1 MKDEIINYIND
12 PPALEKLYRSNKSL
26 FKESLLEV
34 SKEVESNPAIEFW
47 TARLNYESN
56 SISWGTKNE
65 LLYVA
70 IGCFIAGL
78 IGKFPDIFSISLD
91 FFLPRNIGFIVFPVL
106 ISYFAWKNQLSRQT
120 FGFLAGIISICVIY
134 INVLP
139 DNPDSDSI
147 ALACIHLPLLLWTI
161 LGVSFAGQNIKSIHS
176 RLDFLRFNGEA
187 AVMCAVI
194 GIAGALLMAITFGL
208 FELIGIDMEPIFE
221 KYILVFGL
229 PSVPILVAFLTQ
241 TNPQLVNKVT
251 PIIAKLFSP
260 AVLIMLVIYLCAIIY
275 SGKDPY
281 NDREFLLI
289 FNLLLIGVMA
299 LIFFSIAE
307 HSGKGK
313 LSLDIW
319 ILFFLSLVTIIVNG
333 IALSAILFRISEWG
347 ITPNR
352 LAVLGSNLLM
362 LIHLLIIAFKIFKT
376 IKGKNQDLEVGKSIA
391 FYIPVYAIWATIVIF
406 LFPVIFSFQ

>member
-1 MKDEIINYIND
+1 MKEEILTHLDD
-12 PPALEKLYRSNKSL
+12 PAALEKLYRSNKSL
-26 FKESLLEV
+26 FKETLLEV
-34 SKEVESNPAIEFW
+34 STEVGKNPAIEFW

-78 IGKFPDIFSISLD
+78 IGKFPDIFSISPD

-176 RLDFLRFNGEA
+176 RLDFLRFNGET

-229 PSVPILVAFLTQ
+229 PSVPILAAFLTQ

-319 ILFFLSLVTIIVNG
+319 ILFSLSLVTIIVNG

-352 LAVLGSNLLM
+352 MAVLGSNLLM

-391 FYIPVYAIWATIVIF
+391 IYIPVYSIWATIVIF

>member
-1 MKDEIINYIND
+1 MKDEIINHFND
-12 PPALEKLYRSNKSL
+12 PAALEKLYRSNKSL

-47 TARLNYESN
+47 KARLSYESN
-56 SISWGTKNE
+56 SISWGVKNE
-65 LLYVA
+65 LIYVV

-78 IGKFPDIFSISLD
+78 IAKLPDIFSISKD
-91 FFLPRNIGFIVFPVL
+91 FYFPRNIGFIVFPVL
-106 ISYFAWKNQLSRQT
+106 IAYFAWINKLSRQVI
-120 FGFLAGIISICVIY
+120 GFFAGFISICIIY
-134 INVLP
+134 INLLP
-139 DNPDSDSI
+139 NNLESDTLI
-147 ALACIHLPLLLWTI
+147 LACIHLPLLLWVV
-161 LGVSFAGQNIKSIHS
+161 LGVSFAGEKYKNINP
-176 RLDFLRFNGEA
+176 RLEFLRFNGEA

-194 GIAGALLMAITFGL
+194 GIAGALLTAITFGL
-208 FELIGIDMEPIFE
+208 FELIGINMEPVFE
-221 KYILVFGL
+221 KYIIVFGL
-229 PSVPILVAFLTQ
+229 PSIPILAAFLTQ

-260 AVLIMLVIYLCAIIY
+260 AVLIMLTAYLIAIFY
-275 SGKDPY
+275 TGKDPY

-352 LAVLGSNLLM
+352 MAVLGSNLLM

>member
-1 MKDEIINYIND
+1 MKEEILTQLDD
-12 PPALEKLYRSNKSL
+12 PTALEKLYRSNKSQ
-26 FKESLLEV
+26 FKESLLEI
-34 SKEVESNPAIEFW
+34 SKEGKSNPAIEFW
-47 TARLNYESN
+47 TARLSYESN

-70 IGCFIAGL
+70 LGCFIAGL
-78 IGKFPDIFSISLD
+78 IGKFPDIFSISPD
-91 FFLPRNIGFIVFPVL
+91 FFLPRNIGFVVFPVL

-120 FGFLAGIISICVIY
+120 FGYLAGIISICVIY
-134 INVLP
+134 INILP

-161 LGVSFAGQNIKSIHS
+161 LGVSFAGQNFKSIHS

-208 FELIGIDMEPIFE
+208 FELIGINMEPIFE

-229 PSVPILVAFLTQ
+229 PSVPILAAFLTQ

-260 AVLIMLVIYLCAIIY
+260 AVLIMLVIYLSAIIY

-313 LSLDIW
+313 LSLDTW
-319 ILFFLSLVTIIVNG
+319 ILLLLSLVTIIVNG

-352 LAVLGSNLLM
+352 LAVLGSNILM
-362 LIHLLIIAFKIFKT
+362 LVHLLIIAIKIFKT
-376 IKGKNQDLEVGKSIA
+376 IKSKTQDLEVGKSIA
-391 FYIPVYAIWATIVIF
+391 FYIPVYAIWASIVVFIFPTIF
-406 LFPVIFSFQ
+406 GFQ